1 MAAARTIRAMTER
14 ISLVTGGVRG
24 LGLAVARRLAA
35 GGDRVHLVYRSSAD
49 LAREREAEFP
59 GRVHCADL
67 TDEAATGAL
76 IRQLVER
83 EGRLEVVV
91 HAVGDYHSGALT
103 ETNLADWRRMFA
115 SNLESTIMVA
125 DAARDA
131 LRASRGV
138 LLTFGVSEL
147 EGLRARTRT
156 AAYAAAKSALLVYL
170 RSLARE
176 EAPFGVRANMI
187 SPGIVP
193 HAHAADDASDP
204 RLLAKIPLGR
214 VGTPEEVAEAAH
226 FLCSPAA
233 SYITGV
239 DLLVAGGW
247 SL

>member
-1 MAAARTIRAMTER
+1 MTQR
-14 ISLVTGGVRG
+14 IALVTGGVRG

-35 GGDRVHLVYRSSAD
+35 AGDRVHIVYRSSVD

-67 TDEAATGAL
+67 TDEAATNSL
-76 IRQLVER
+76 VRDLVER
-83 EGRLEVVV
+83 EGGLDVVV
-91 HAVGDYHSGALT
+91 HAVGDYHAGALT
-103 ETNLADWRRMFA
+103 ETSLADWRRMFA
-115 SNLESTIMVA
+115 SNLESTIIVA
-125 DAARDA
+125 DASRAH
-131 LRASRGV
+131 LRVSRGV
-138 LLTFGVSEL
+138 LLAFGVS
-147 EGLRARTRT
+147 GLDGMRARTRT

-176 EAPFGVRANMI
+176 EARFGVRANLI

-204 RLLAKIPLGR
+204 SLLASIPMGR
-214 VGTPEEVAEAAH
+214 AGTPEEVAEAAH

-239 DLLVAGGW
+239 DLSVAGGW